1 MTFLWTT
8 GASGHSFGSF
18 FGVRIRQGKAMLVS
32 LVLPLALLTGTR
44 RLVRSGSARTHLL
57 FGAALVAAV
66 GVSNTAVFLVPVLV
80 VGIAMA
86 ALALRL
92 PRARYYLAPG

>member
-8 GASGHSFGSF
+8 GASGYSFGKL

-32 LVLPLALLTGTR
+32 LVLPLALLTGT

-92 PRARYYLAPG
+92 PRARYDSAPG